1 MMGKTGLPVGPM
13 LATEPLML
21 SGRLLFSD
29 NGKAAETRL
38 TFGANGGHCG
48 LMMVVGGK

>member
-21 SGRLLFSD
+21 SGRWLFTD
-29 NGKAAETRL
+29 NSKAAETRL
-38 TFGANGGHCG
+38 TFGANGGYCV
-48 LMMVVGGK
+48 LMMGVGGK